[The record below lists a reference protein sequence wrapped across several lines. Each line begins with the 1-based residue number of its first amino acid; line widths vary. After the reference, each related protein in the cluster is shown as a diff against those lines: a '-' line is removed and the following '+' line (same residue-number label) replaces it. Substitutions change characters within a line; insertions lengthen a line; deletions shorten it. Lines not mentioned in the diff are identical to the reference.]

1 MLYIWESK
9 SRFDAKGLPVVI
21 AAEGNCRRQ
30 AADRALYGY
39 DARIRDAA
47 MAGDDRLVRIL
58 KEEKED
64 CWRSVAHEP
73 RLLEVY
79 R

>member
-9 SRFDAKGLPVVI
+9 SRFDAKGLPVLI
-21 AAEGNCRRQ
+21 AAEGCDHRQ
-30 AADRALYGY
+30 ARDRALYGY
-39 DARIRDAA
+39 DAKIREASI
-47 MAGDDRLVRIL
+47 AGNCRLVEIL

-64 CWRSVAHEP
+64 CRLSVAHEP